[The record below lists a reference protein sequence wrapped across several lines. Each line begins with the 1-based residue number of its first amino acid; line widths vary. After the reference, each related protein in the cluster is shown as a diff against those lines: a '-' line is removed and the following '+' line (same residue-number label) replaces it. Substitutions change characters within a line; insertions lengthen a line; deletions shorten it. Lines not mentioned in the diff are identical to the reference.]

1 MPSCSGERP
10 MSRKSTDLVAVTLRI
25 REGLRYR
32 LEVAADN
39 NDVSLNAEM
48 ERRLQNSFEI
58 AHTESLIRALVGGE
72 PVADLLGAIA
82 KAFELGKTWQEAR
95 SWPKGKTGAEAAYI
109 GLIII
114 FSELLSTPEHPLDP
128 TLASKVV
135 ERVRRGRREGR
146 PTHSSV

>member
-1 MPSCSGERP
+1 M
-10 MSRKSTDLVAVTLRI
+10 
-25 REGLRYR
+25 
-32 LEVAADN
+32 
-39 NDVSLNAEM
+39 
-48 ERRLQNSFEI
+48 
-58 AHTESLIRALVGGE
+58 RARTLVGGE

-109 GLIII
+109 ALIII

-135 ERVRRGRREGR
+135 ERARRRRLEGPANISPYGAGLYTR
-146 PTHSSV
+146 ADSEAERNAQTLAWHVLEKVQTSADRKEPWDLPAFTRKKKGTKS